1 MKPAFWLCVDLQ
13 SVWYSSL
20 VRHSGKAD
28 APNRISND
36 EEMNII
42 LLRLVEYLGHT
53 NPFVCAVAYAEVCIW
68 IMSSFLLS
76 FLFFQ
81 SHIYKFSLPL
91 YPSSL
96 IDISFPN
103 LRNTPHRPLLAY
115 FDRIGGRFLW
125 QSRKTSNIARIWP
138 SSSVIY
144 WEWK

>member
-1 MKPAFWLCVDLQ
+1 M
-13 SVWYSSL
+13 WYSSL

-76 FLFFQ
+76 YSSNPIFT
-81 SHIYKFSLPL
+81 
-91 YPSSL
+91 SSL
-96 IDISFPN
+96 SLSIL
-103 LRNTPHRPLLAY
+103 LR
-115 FDRIGGRFLW
+115 
-125 QSRKTSNIARIWP
+125 
-138 SSSVIY
+138 
-144 WEWK
+144 